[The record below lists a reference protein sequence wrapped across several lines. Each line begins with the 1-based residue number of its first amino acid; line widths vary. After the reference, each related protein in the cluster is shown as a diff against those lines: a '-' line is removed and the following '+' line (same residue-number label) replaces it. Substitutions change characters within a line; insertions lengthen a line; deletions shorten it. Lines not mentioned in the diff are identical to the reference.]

1 MATTIVTKSG
11 SGAPTASN
19 LVAGELAVDLTN
31 KRLYTEN
38 SSGTV
43 LELGT
48 NPASDVTFGDNTKAV
63 FGDGSDL
70 RIYHTGSH
78 STIEN
83 IGTGHLQIH
92 TTDFRLKDSAGTES
106 MILANADGNVQLYYD
121 NAEKLATTATGID
134 VTGSVTASAGITAT
148 TGTFSGNVASSSG
161 MSITKTGVSAIAY
174 DTKTG
179 TNASSAAVTWYDGV
193 NVFATDGSYEIKG
206 TTGNGLTLAPT
217 TGAATFSGTVT
228 ANGAAATAGLAV
240 ASDGSALNTIQVQDT
255 RALAADVGGS
265 FVFQAL
271 QDGAGTLGTTA
282 AIVSG
287 RLNATSGNTQ
297 GYLTFLTGQSGG
309 LTEGMRLDA
318 SGNVGIGTST
328 ITSGFKL
335 EVTGDARFGDAVGD
349 DAVELGWSAG
359 GSQGFIQAYDR
370 NASAFRPLILNNSLN
385 VDASGDITS
394 AGQITIDSVLGNPVL
409 KVIANGGGGA
419 AQITLQTTGYTS
431 AIYQYQGSIYHS
443 TTSIRPAADN
453 GASCG
458 GASFRWTTVYA
469 VTGTINTS
477 DAREKTAVAGL
488 TANELEASKL
498 LGKEIG
504 TYKWLASIAE
514 KGEGARTHIGMT
526 VQRAIEIMESCNL
539 DPMAYG
545 FICYDEWEDDIAVEQ
560 PAIEA
565 QDAVLDEDGEVV
577 TPAIKAVDEITKEH
591 TLAGN
596 RYGFRYDQLNQF
608 IAAGFNARLE
618 ALES

>member
-92 TTDFRLKDSAGTES
+92 TTDFRLRNSAGTES

-255 RALAADVGGS
+255 RALAANVGGA
-265 FVFQAL
+265 FVFQAV

-309 LTEGMRLDA
+309 LTEGMRIDA
-318 SGNVGIGTST
+318 SGNLLVGTTNSANLASATPNVVTDESFGINDGTNIAAIGVDRINFNAGQYYVLNETNDGVKLVNGATSW
-328 ITSGFKL
+328 TSQSDENSK
-335 EVTGDARFGDAVGD
+335 ENI
-349 DAVELGWSAG
+349 VELSSALTAVKAMRCVRYNLK
-359 GSQGFIQAYDR
+359 SQNPDDVKIGFIAQDWQSSYPEVVATDTDGTLGMNY
-370 NASAFRPLILNNSLN
+370 
-385 VDASGDITS
+385 TE
-394 AGQITIDSVLGNPVL
+394 TIPVL
-409 KVIANGGGGA
+409 LK
-419 AQITLQTTGYTS
+419 
-431 AIYQYQGSIYHS
+431 AIQEQQAI
-443 TTSIRPAADN
+443 IEA
-453 GASCG
+453 
-458 GASFRWTTVYA
+458 
-469 VTGTINTS
+469 
-477 DAREKTAVAGL
+477 L
-488 TANELEASKL
+488 TAR
-498 LGKEIG
+498 
-504 TYKWLASIAE
+504 IA
-514 KGEGARTHIGMT
+514 
-526 VQRAIEIMESCNL
+526 
-539 DPMAYG
+539 
-545 FICYDEWEDDIAVEQ
+545 
-560 PAIEA
+560 
-565 QDAVLDEDGEVV
+565 
-577 TPAIKAVDEITKEH
+577 
-591 TLAGN
+591 
-596 RYGFRYDQLNQF
+596 
-608 IAAGFNARLE
+608 

>member
-92 TTDFRLKDSAGTES
+92 TTDFRLKNSAGTES

-309 LTEGMRLDA
+309 LTEGMRIDA
-318 SGNVGIGTST
+318 SGNLLVGTTNSANLASATPNVVTDESFGINDGTNIAAIGVDRINFNAGQYYVLNETNDGVKLVNGATSW
-328 ITSGFKL
+328 TSQSDENSK
-335 EVTGDARFGDAVGD
+335 ENI
-349 DAVELGWSAG
+349 VELSSALTAVKTMRCVRYNLK
-359 GSQGFIQAYDR
+359 SQNPDDVKIGFIAQDWQSSYPEVVATDTDGTLGMNY
-370 NASAFRPLILNNSLN
+370 
-385 VDASGDITS
+385 TE
-394 AGQITIDSVLGNPVL
+394 TIPVL
-409 KVIANGGGGA
+409 LK
-419 AQITLQTTGYTS
+419 
-431 AIYQYQGSIYHS
+431 AIQEQQAI
-443 TTSIRPAADN
+443 IEA
-453 GASCG
+453 
-458 GASFRWTTVYA
+458 
-469 VTGTINTS
+469 
-477 DAREKTAVAGL
+477 L
-488 TANELEASKL
+488 TARVA
-498 LGKEIG
+498 
-504 TYKWLASIAE
+504 
-514 KGEGARTHIGMT
+514 
-526 VQRAIEIMESCNL
+526 
-539 DPMAYG
+539 
-545 FICYDEWEDDIAVEQ
+545 
-560 PAIEA
+560 
-565 QDAVLDEDGEVV
+565 
-577 TPAIKAVDEITKEH
+577 
-591 TLAGN
+591 
-596 RYGFRYDQLNQF
+596 
-608 IAAGFNARLE
+608 

>member
-92 TTDFRLKDSAGTES
+92 TTDFRLRNSAGTES

-309 LTEGMRLDA
+309 LTEGMRIDA
-318 SGNVGIGTST
+318 SGNLLVGTTNSANLASATPNVVTDESFGINDGTNIAAIGVDRINFNAGQYYVLNETNDGVKLVNGATSW
-328 ITSGFKL
+328 TSQSDENSK
-335 EVTGDARFGDAVGD
+335 ENI
-349 DAVELGWSAG
+349 VELSSALTAVKTMRCVRYNLK
-359 GSQGFIQAYDR
+359 SQNPDDVKIGFIAQDWQSSYPEVVATDTDGTLGMNY
-370 NASAFRPLILNNSLN
+370 
-385 VDASGDITS
+385 TE
-394 AGQITIDSVLGNPVL
+394 TIPVL
-409 KVIANGGGGA
+409 LK
-419 AQITLQTTGYTS
+419 
-431 AIYQYQGSIYHS
+431 AIQEQQAI
-443 TTSIRPAADN
+443 IEA
-453 GASCG
+453 
-458 GASFRWTTVYA
+458 
-469 VTGTINTS
+469 
-477 DAREKTAVAGL
+477 L
-488 TANELEASKL
+488 TARVA
-498 LGKEIG
+498 
-504 TYKWLASIAE
+504 
-514 KGEGARTHIGMT
+514 
-526 VQRAIEIMESCNL
+526 
-539 DPMAYG
+539 
-545 FICYDEWEDDIAVEQ
+545 
-560 PAIEA
+560 
-565 QDAVLDEDGEVV
+565 
-577 TPAIKAVDEITKEH
+577 
-591 TLAGN
+591 
-596 RYGFRYDQLNQF
+596 
-608 IAAGFNARLE
+608 